1 MHNKLRIIFFGAVLL
16 SALLFSSGMA
26 LPAYAATSSSATVSA
41 SSTVSMNGD
50 AHAVTVPQSY
60 RDYQRG
66 FRAGYNAAVS
76 VCRASRHRPA
86 HLRHRRRESDYEA
99 GFVDGY
105 NFALDNDRA
114 CRRLR

>member
-1 MHNKLRIIFFGAVLL
+1 MHNKLRIILFGAVLL

-41 SSTVSMNGD
+41 TSTVSMNGD
-50 AHAVTVPQSY
+50 AHAVTVPQRRGDYDRGLRDGY
-60 RDYQRG
+60 R
-66 FRAGYNAAVS
+66 AAVNI
-76 VCRASRHRPA
+76 CRASRRRPP